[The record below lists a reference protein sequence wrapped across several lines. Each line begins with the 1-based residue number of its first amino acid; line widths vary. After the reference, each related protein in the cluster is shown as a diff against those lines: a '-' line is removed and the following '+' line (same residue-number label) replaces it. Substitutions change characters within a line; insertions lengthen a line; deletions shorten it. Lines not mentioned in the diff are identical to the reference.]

1 MTNTNIENNNTVT
14 AATTTNVTKKT
25 KRDFYVRLIEV
36 VSNIH
41 DLDDQDTLLDFLN
54 RQITSLDNAYAS
66 KSSRSAKK
74 GHEVILNA
82 IVQVLSKPEVNDVLT
97 IGELMT
103 FPELSSYEEEEGG
116 TTVTTTMSNQKLT
129 SMVSKLVK
137 AGTVTKVQGPKK
149 RSYFVLT
156 TRVDE
161 ILKDSSNN

>member
-14 AATTTNVTKKT
+14 TATTTNVTKKT

-41 DLDDQDTLLDFLN
+41 DLGDQDALLDFLN
-54 RQITSLDNAYAS
+54 RQISSLDNAYAS
-66 KSSRSAKK
+66 KSNRGAKK
-74 GHEVILNA
+74 GHEAILNA

-116 TTVTTTMSNQKLT
+116 TTVATTMSNQKLT

-156 TRVDE
+156 TRVNE